1 MKSFTLKE
9 AFADMLNTKPI
20 EKGLK
25 AIWRFRLK
33 NGGITHRLMAYEL
46 RKRGYREGEKGIWI

>member
-1 MKSFTLKE
+1 MKSFTLNK
-9 AFADMLNTKPI
+9 AFEDMLNNHPI

-33 NGGITHRLMAYEL
+33 YGGITDRLMAYEL
-46 RKRGYREGEKGIWI
+46 TKRGYKEGEKGIWT